1 MNHLIY
7 LFVIN
12 DLIMIMDIYR
22 IIMLCLYKEEID
34 MMGLLG
40 LLLVRIL
47 RGFYYMGSR

>member
-22 IIMLCLYKEEID
+22 IIMLCLCKEESN

-47 RGFYYMGSR
+47 RGSYYMGSR